1 MYVYSIYICCF
12 FHVTTPEN
20 SWLEQKTSECPKRI
34 RGFFCSFSFSVFV
47 VFFLQKNLNSTLR
60 LSSNA
65 SLKFNLFQDAAICWW
80 ENDSHVPCTPSQ
92 QHQSQPHLGARS
104 LVSHPN
110 KPTIGRSKNPL
121 TLRTVL
127 SSGGFDM
134 FYVILCTVWRKRK
147 KTWLF
152 QRSLHSRGH
161 HIVLVHII
169 VCMCIHHMYP
179 ENTDGQELRMPT
191 SFHLSSNPWAVWFYR
206 VLWLC
211 SYT

>member
-1 MYVYSIYICCF
+1 MYVYSIYVVFSF
-12 FHVTTPEN
+12 FMFPEN
-20 SWLEQKTSECPKRI
+20 SWLEPKRQHVQKESWFLLLFLF
-34 RGFFCSFSFSVFV
+34 RVCCFFFAKDF
-47 VFFLQKNLNSTLR
+47 NLR
-60 LSSNA
+60 LSSNS

-121 TLRTVL
+121 TLSTFL
-127 SSGGFDM
+127 SSGGFDI
-134 FYVILCTVWRKRK
+134 FYIILCTVWRKRK

-169 VCMCIHHMYP
+169 VYMCIHHMYP

-191 SFHLSSNPWAVWFYR
+191 SFHLSSNPCAVWFYR